1 LVVKIIR
8 FIVFNDTKLLFAE
21 PDGTVME
28 EIINE
33 SGNPSYKYYFPT
45 TDGIIAAMK
54 KVIEVTKT
62 SESGVG
68 DKEL

>member
-1 LVVKIIR
+1 LYIKILEL
-8 FIVFNDTKLLFAE
+8 NLLKTPNYFFAE

-54 KVIEVTKT
+54 KVIEVSKT
-62 SESGVG
+62 SESG